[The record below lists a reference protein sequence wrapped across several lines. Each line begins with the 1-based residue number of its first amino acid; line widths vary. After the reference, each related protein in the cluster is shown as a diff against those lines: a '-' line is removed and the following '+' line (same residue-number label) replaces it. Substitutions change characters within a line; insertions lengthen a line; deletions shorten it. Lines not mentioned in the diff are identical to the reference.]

1 MFFGAKTKA
10 SPSTDTIA
18 KMTRKTVTR
27 RGRLGLSSSTIT
39 GSVIKSATKS
49 EASRVD
55 ETTIGIGFINSP
67 IIPLDSISGKNA
79 HTVVMVVVRIGIR
92 KSRQTRSPASRGE
105 NLLVL

>member
-1 MFFGAKTKA
+1 MTIKT
-10 SPSTDTIA
+10 TN
-18 KMTRKTVTR
+18 KTLTL
-27 RGRLGLSSSTIT
+27 RGRLGLRSSTIT

-55 ETTIGIGFINSP
+55 ETTIGIGFMNSP
-67 IIPLDSISGKNA
+67 IIPLDSIRGKNA